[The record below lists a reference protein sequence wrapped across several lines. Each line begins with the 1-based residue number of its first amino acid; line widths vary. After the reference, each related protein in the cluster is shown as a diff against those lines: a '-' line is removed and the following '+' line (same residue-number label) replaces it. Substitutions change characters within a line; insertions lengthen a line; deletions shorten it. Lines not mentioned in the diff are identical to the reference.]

1 MNNEPLVILNKL
13 LFLNLLFSVISMLS
27 RLKLG
32 NLKGFKNIVNQLK
45 FISTKID
52 ESACRFVPG
61 EQYIMS
67 PNGIAL

>member
-1 MNNEPLVILNKL
+1 
-13 LFLNLLFSVISMLS
+13 MLS